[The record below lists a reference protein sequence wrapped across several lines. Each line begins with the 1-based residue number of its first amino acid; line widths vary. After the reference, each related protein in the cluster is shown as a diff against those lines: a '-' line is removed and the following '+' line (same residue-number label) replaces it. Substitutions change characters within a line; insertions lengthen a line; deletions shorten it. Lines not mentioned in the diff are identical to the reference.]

1 VPACHKEEEMP
12 NWAPGPAR
20 AIRFICAAAIL
31 AGCCVL
37 AAGAGR
43 PGPLDASQGQL
54 LQPSSPI
61 PPLVLDA
68 VVVDRKGAP
77 VSDMRASDFQVL
89 LDGKPRVGV
98 AIARMFRG
106 PGAMGLVAARLATSP
121 GEMPP
126 LAEPSRIVVFVAD
139 QGSFLPGDERRARLV
154 VENCLGL
161 VGLGDRVMFITLPDL
176 AGSQT
181 LSADRDPLR
190 QGLGRIL
197 AMRWSYSASTGAPA
211 ADVPRPKDPFERADE
226 RVAGAPDRAAES
238 ARGTPVRP
246 DALAKLD
253 DLLPGAASA
262 GTETISPP
270 ANRAHAVAMLDSLR
284 QVLQGLRK
292 VPGAKT
298 VFLFS
303 AGLVAD
309 QAGTEMTAALAE
321 AAGSFSRIYA
331 IQVPTP
337 AQRFSEMGRIG
348 LVNLARNTGGTLV
361 TLTDKPAQALQRMV
375 AELSFSYLLMLS
387 PQPGDLE
394 ATSRTVLVR
403 TRRKDVIIRTG
414 TAIVP
419 GRLLP
424 ERVAAPPGG
433 AVPPA
438 GGKPAPS
445 GETSARRI
453 RHDPAVDAVLARV
466 ADYVVN
472 YGREFSAIVAE
483 EVYEQEVTRSANV
496 GSVAAA
502 QQPSA
507 RRLVS
512 DYLLVKVPGA
522 EGWAP
527 FRDVF
532 EVDGVKVRD
541 RDDRLKKLFLEAP
554 PEKAIENA
562 NKIWLE
568 SARYNIGAV
577 WRNINVPTLPLMV
590 VSRGTLEKF
599 QFTKRREPTESGI
612 RAWEIDY
619 LEIARPTII
628 KTRTEEDVVMSGTLW
643 VDPVSGRILRT
654 RLKASGATITVTYQP
669 QQETAGLWLPVI
681 MKESYEYPTARIR
694 ATATYSKF
702 RRFQVFTQEDFKP
715 PKRP

>member
-1 VPACHKEEEMP
+1 
-12 NWAPGPAR
+12 
-20 AIRFICAAAIL
+20 
-31 AGCCVL
+31 
-37 AAGAGR
+37 
-43 PGPLDASQGQL
+43 
-54 LQPSSPI
+54 
-61 PPLVLDA
+61 
-68 VVVDRKGAP
+68 
-77 VSDMRASDFQVL
+77 MRASDFQVL

-106 PGAMGLVAARLATSP
+106 PGAMGLLAARLATSP

-197 AMRWSYSASTGAPA
+197 AMRLSYSASTGAPA
-211 ADVPRPKDPFERADE
+211 ADVPRPQDPFERADE

-238 ARGTPVRP
+238 ARGAPVRP

-270 ANRAHAVAMLDSLR
+270 ANRAHAIAMLDSLR

-292 VPGAKT
+292 IPGAKT

-361 TLTDKPAQALQRMV
+361 TLTDKPAQTLQRMV

-414 TAIVP
+414 TVIAP

-424 ERVAAPPGG
+424 EPIAAQPAGDPEAAAGAARPPGG
-433 AVPPA
+433 AATFA

-445 GETSARRI
+445 GETSARRV

-466 ADYVVN
+466 TDYVVN

-483 EVYEQEVTRSANV
+483 EVYEQEVTRRANG

-502 QQPSA
+502 QQPSS

-562 NKIWLE
+562 NKIWRE
-568 SARYNIGAV
+568 SARYNIGTV
-577 WRNINVPTLPLMV
+577 WRTINVPTLPLMV

-599 QFTKRREPTESGI
+599 QFTKRGEPTESGI

-654 RLKASGATITVTYQP
+654 RLKASGATIMVTYKP
-669 QQETAGLWLPVI
+669 QQETAGLWLPVT
-681 MKESYEYPTARIR
+681 MQESYEYPTARIR